1 MKQFQRGAFL
11 LAAAF
16 ALVLA
21 VGEAAL
27 ATPKKSTL
35 RLQSKSF
42 VDGKNIPE
50 KYTCNGQDF
59 SPELNWSGA
68 PSKTKCFALIMEDPD
83 APGKVFTHW
92 ILFNISPTTTNIHE
106 EITPIVMKTGT
117 NDYGETGYGGP
128 NPPSGEHRYFFRLY
142 ALDTRLPLPRGASRS
157 EVEGAMRRHVLEESV
172 LMGRFAASA
181 HSQA

>member
-1 MKQFQRGAFL
+1 MSILPLDCTMKL
-11 LAAAF
+11 TSAAF
-16 ALVLA
+16 HN
-21 VGEAAL
+21 GE
-27 ATPKKSTL
+27 S
-35 RLQSKSF
+35 
-42 VDGKNIPE
+42 IPE
-50 KYTCNGQDF
+50 EYSRNAGDK
-59 SPELNWSGA
+59 SPPLTIMDTPPDAQSLV
-68 PSKTKCFALIMEDPD
+68 LIMEDPD